1 MKITKKIAAVL
12 GALAIGCAAFAL
24 DGRTVMQNADNV
36 EKPKFTRAQV
46 QMILIEKSGASETR
60 VIDEWGKNENGLST
74 MVMQFNSPAS
84 VKGTR
89 FSQQENGGGKADTKF
104 IFLPDVGTVRPV
116 AASQGSSSFMGSDA
130 TYDDMST
137 RDVDEDTHELLAET
151 EAKGQFKI
159 AQKSSPLRKTQKA
172 ANMLTGFLGWTKTL
186 GFRFTSK
193 CTARKTEKFARRS
206 K

>member
-74 MVMQFNSPAS
+74 MVMQFNSPA
-84 VKGTR
+84 
-89 FSQQENGGGKADTKF
+89 
-104 IFLPDVGTVRPV
+104 
-116 AASQGSSSFMGSDA
+116 
-130 TYDDMST
+130 
-137 RDVDEDTHELLAET
+137 
-151 EAKGQFKI
+151 
-159 AQKSSPLRKTQKA
+159 
-172 ANMLTGFLGWTKTL
+172 
-186 GFRFTSK
+186 
-193 CTARKTEKFARRS
+193 
-206 K
+206 